1 MCTMRECTNSFA
13 ALCSMAYTTAIWKNV
28 GIRELCNS
36 IIELL
41 NSIRELSNLTV
52 LVPKGA

>member
-13 ALCSMAYTTAIWKNV
+13 ALCNMANTTAIWKNV

-41 NSIRELSNLTV
+41 KHLLR
-52 LVPKGA
+52 KGGGLAQ